1 MKIKNL
7 FKNLFVAVV
16 IFSAF
21 VPAVLWAQITPAPS
35 PQVTPAPS
43 PVKFNIKID
52 NPFKGGDNL
61 MDFIKTVINEILIPI
76 GGVIAV
82 LVIMYAGFLYVTA
95 RGDTGKIKTAHDTL
109 LYGVIGAAILLGAW
123 VISEAIGGTID
134 QLRS

>member
-21 VPAVLWAQITPAPS
+21 VPVVLWAQTAPN
-35 PQVTPAPS
+35 PQPTTVPNPQ
-43 PVKFNIKID
+43 PVKFNIKIE

-61 MDFIKTVINEILIPI
+61 MGFIETVIKEILMPI

-95 RGDTGKIKTAHDTL
+95 RGSDTQIKRAHDTL

-123 VISEAIGGTID
+123 VIAGAIGGTID

>member
-7 FKNLFVAVV
+7 LVGVT
-16 IFSAF
+16 IFFAF
-21 VPAVLWAQITPAPS
+21 APVFLWAQDTPRP
-35 PQVTPAPS
+35 PVEDTPRPPA
-43 PVKFNIKID
+43 VKFNIKID

-61 MDFIKTVINEILIPI
+61 MGFIETVIKEILMPI

-123 VISEAIGGTID
+123 VIAGAIGGTID